1 MYVAAWAGSDVEKV
15 KMHAPFNLCLRLLIE
30 LCDCVVIPMS
40 NAETFDES
48 KKPFQSGEGI
58 TEDFAVQEQTS
69 STTAVEVCFE
79 SGILF
84 PSYHNTRLHN
94 KKRSQ
99 PYCKQRERS
108 IHYMA

>member
-1 MYVAAWAGSDVEKV
+1 MLDDARMYVAAWAGSDVEKV
-15 KMHAPFNLCLRLLIE
+15 KMHTPFNLCLRLLIE
-30 LCDCVVIPMS
+30 LCDSVVIPMS

-84 PSYHNTRLHN
+84 PTTGCTTGLF

-99 PYCKQRERS
+99 PCCKQ
-108 IHYMA
+108 